1 MEKRVKKTVTFTQ
14 NAAVI
19 GAAVGSMPVVYIIAQ
34 GAAFNYTNSTW
45 FSIAVGVIAIALFAA
60 VVEYGMKVY
69 FPYGLYGIMSGK
81 AFQDWRTTTLFTI
94 LTVLGLSMMFAS
106 GYMSFEGRKEAANL
120 VAGETKTKDVDQVV
134 ANIATAEAAKLEVA
148 RQEKA
153 SVEQAIQER
162 KNTILESNQRLVSL
176 KAEGNAWAANK
187 LQKLIDQDAKLKQLE
202 ASLIL
207 KSETIDQQLK
217 QENISMAVSGVS
229 AENQLKIQ
237 TWEQRQRTGK
247 LLVGLF
253 GIACILIFALS
264 SVVLVLFQIIEET
277 EGSTGKSPA
286 KAFKTAP
293 EANNS
298 QLDIETMFRATEPVE
313 TAVNFENLIEIS
325 ENESESDFE
334 IVSKGD
340 QKAVWVSGFKKEPFS
355 LSQCRSKLKQYEN
368 KLSRG
373 YGRAQTNLANIQKF
387 QQAISLL
394 D

>member
-69 FPYGLYGIMSGK
+69 FPYGLYGIMSGR

-162 KNTILESNQRLVSL
+162 KNTILEANQRLVSL
-176 KAEGNAWAANK
+176 KAEGNSWAANK
-187 LQKLIDQDAKLKQLE
+187 LQKLIDQDSKLKQLE
-202 ASLIL
+202 ASLIS

-229 AENQLKIQ
+229 AENQLKIH

-277 EGSTGKSPA
+277 EGSTGKSPS

-293 EANNS
+293 EVNNS
-298 QLDIETMFRATEPVE
+298 QLDIETMFRATEPVQ
-313 TAVNFENLIEIS
+313 AAANFESSIEIS
-325 ENESESDFE
+325 ESENDFE